1 MSRRKLFSLANE
13 SISFQSDRF
22 GKELQLAIDV
32 YIDKNDEVILYKNL
46 SESIKSHTGI
56 NVTVRCRK
64 GGIEHFLYSL
74 PAVSESKDFIIG
86 HVINNDFFKD
96 HIEFGLLEMT
106 KSEIDKAQREFKENL
121 DSIVDL
127 KTAKVSGIF
136 TKRECE
142 IIFEPEPFKK
152 KGFTTSEMTAIIL
165 HEIGHIFTMYEY
177 ANRLSKTNQAL
188 TFISRLLMDKA
199 PVEKLVY
206 NFELIGDK
214 LVNDDKAFIGL
225 EKVTD
230 NTVISTVIIDK
241 IREHAKSELGFRDYD
256 LTTSEY
262 LADQFASRQGYGKD
276 LATALH
282 KIHKLAEYDEVNPYS
297 CMTQEILG
305 MIALSLLPIA
315 VGLVPG
321 FAASIVISALNIYY
335 SGHDMKDYTYDN
347 ARTRLLRIKE
357 QAIEQLKV
365 KKLND
370 KIAKQVLDDI
380 KFIDKCLSETKG
392 FESLWTKINTFFSK
406 KNKNIIDMIQL
417 QRDLEELSSNDLFIK
432 SAKLKLI

>member
-13 SISFQSDRF
+13 SISFQSGRL
-22 GKELQLAIDV
+22 GEEIELALNV
-32 YIDKNDEVILYKNL
+32 YLDKKDGVVLYKNL
-46 SESIKSHTGI
+46 NESIKRHTNI
-56 NVTVRCRK
+56 NVIVRSRRGK
-64 GGIEHFLYSL
+64 LEHYFISL
-74 PAVSESKDFIIG
+74 PASATCKDFIIG
-86 HVINNDFFKD
+86 HVFNDDFFKEY
-96 HIEFGLLEMT
+96 IEDDLLEMT
-106 KSEIDKAQREFKENL
+106 KSDIDKAQREFKEHL
-121 DSIVDL
+121 DSTVNL
-127 KTAKVSGIF
+127 KTARVTGIF
-136 TKRECE
+136 AKRECE
-142 IIFEPEPFKK
+142 IIFEPDPFKELD
-152 KGFTTSEMTAIIL
+152 FTTSEMTAILL

-177 ANRLSKTNQAL
+177 ANRLNKTNQAL
-188 TFISRLLMDKA
+188 TFISRLLMDKE
-199 PVEKLVY
+199 PIEKLVY

-214 LVNDDKAFIGL
+214 LVNDDKAFNGL
-225 EKVTD
+225 EKITD
-230 NTVISTVIIDK
+230 TTVISTVIIDK

-262 LADQFASRQGYGKD
+262 LADQFASRQGFGKD

-282 KIHKLAEYDEVNPYS
+282 KIHILDERKEVYPSNYK
-297 CMTQEILG
+297 TQEILG
-305 MIALSLLPIA
+305 MIALCLMPVAFGII
-315 VGLVPG
+315 PG
-321 FAASIVISALNIYY
+321 FAASITIAALSTYY